1 MTTTDA
7 SGVHSLGWL
16 LIAAPLFGAM
26 VLLLGGRR
34 TDKWG
39 HLLGVAMPAL
49 AFLVARGDIRRVPG
63 AITPSS
69 GEVVRTGED
78 ETP

>member
-7 SGVHSLGWL
+7 TGVLSLGWL
-16 LIAAPLFGAM
+16 VIAAPLFGAV

-49 AFLVARGDIRRVPG
+49 SFMVGLLQFIDLVGRDRVDR
-63 AITPSS
+63 SVS
-69 GEVVRTGED
+69 
-78 ETP
+78 